1 MNYIVKFGKYY
12 LAEFYTSEDK
22 PSLKFISSAELT
34 SNINKAFRFKERLEA
49 SYMIDIL
56 VDNLEIKEVE
66 END

>member
-34 SNINKAFRFKERLEA
+34 SNIKHFVLKK
-49 SYMIDIL
+49 D
-56 VDNLEIKEVE
+56 
-66 END
+66 